1 MDKDQVLSLLDVR
14 AISYELVEH
23 AAVFHMGGLTDAGVP
38 HLERIAKNL
47 LLRDDK
53 KRAYFLVSVWG
64 EKRLDLKAFRHAHG
78 TRPLTFASDDD
89 LARLLAL
96 TPGSVTP
103 LGLLNS
109 VSGQVRWFV
118 DEDFFSGDGRIGV
131 HPNDNTATIFLAA
144 TALVALLRSAGHN
157 VEVTAL

>member
-1 MDKDQVLSLLDVR
+1 MDKTQVLALLDAR
-14 AISYELVEH
+14 GISYELAEH
-23 AAVFHMGGLTDAGVP
+23 EAVFHMGALAEAGVP
-38 HLERIAKNL
+38 HLDRIAKNL

-53 KRAYFLVSVWG
+53 KRAFFLVSVWG
-64 EKRLDLKAFRHAHG
+64 EKRLDLKAFRRTHG

-96 TPGSVTP
+96 APGSVTP

-109 VSGQVRWFV
+109 VPGQVRWFI
-118 DEDFFSGDGRIGV
+118 DEDFFSGEGIIGV